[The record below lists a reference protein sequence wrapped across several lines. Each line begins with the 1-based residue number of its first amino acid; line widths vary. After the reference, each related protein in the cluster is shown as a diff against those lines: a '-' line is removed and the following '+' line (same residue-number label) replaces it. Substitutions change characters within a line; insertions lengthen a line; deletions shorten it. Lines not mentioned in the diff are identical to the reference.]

1 MQIELKN
8 YFRTNRILKK
18 SHEIYDYLELTRI
31 ATVQTPTLRPSSI
44 ATLIRYFIRLIPR
57 FRTRFFP
64 STYSKLHIKKLFNF
78 QVSLFFNNG
87 YETTFKK
94 SRCLITK
101 GIKAPIE
108 VNKHFIVFVQL
119 QCTL

>member
-87 YETTFKK
+87 YETTDEIRQRPEIYINLFKLY
-94 SRCLITK
+94 SDDS
-101 GIKAPIE
+101 KA
-108 VNKHFIVFVQL
+108 
-119 QCTL
+119 